1 MATIMIYEPNEIIA
15 QKLCDSLKKE
25 KYNAIR
31 CDENVIPS
39 FSDDS
44 IPLVMM
50 DAQLRWTTCR
60 PLLEAFQKHGCPILF
75 LTGDRKMSAHLRA
88 LYGGRSD
95 VLTVPFSQKA
105 LHAKV
110 HNALGECAPLRELSV
125 DEKERVA
132 LLDGRRVE
140 LTAQEFAL
148 LLALMEKPDIPVS
161 REQLLRRAWGYQS
174 MGETRTVDVHVQRLR
189 KKLGGE
195 YKETRTLHLPGGDT
209 RTLILCK
216 KISQTP
222 TAYPRNGGKIAKSP
236 LK

>member
-195 YKETRTLHLPGGDT
+195 YIETVYKCGYRLRL
-209 RTLILCK
+209 
-216 KISQTP
+216 
-222 TAYPRNGGKIAKSP
+222 A
-236 LK
+236 

>member
-1 MATIMIYEPNEIIA
+1 MATILIYEPNEALA

-25 KYNAIR
+25 KMNAIR
-31 CDENVIPS
+31 CDEHTIP
-39 FSDDS
+39 DWTEPKA
-44 IPLVMM
+44 PLVLM
-50 DAQLRWTTCR
+50 DAQLKWTTCR
-60 PLLEAFQKHGCPILF
+60 PLLEAFQKRGCPILF

-88 LYGGRSD
+88 LYGGHSD
-95 VLTVPFSQKA
+95 VLTTPFSHKT
-105 LHAKV
+105 LLAKV
-110 HNALGECAPLRELSV
+110 MGVLGETEPLRELSV
-125 DEKERVA
+125 DEEERVA

-195 YKETRTLHLPGGDT
+195 YIETVYKCGYR
-209 RTLILCK
+209 
-216 KISQTP
+216 
-222 TAYPRNGGKIAKSP
+222 
-236 LK
+236 LKLA

>member
-1 MATIMIYEPNEIIA
+1 MATILIYEPNDLLA

-31 CDENVIPS
+31 CDENDIDLPALPEERA
-39 FSDDS
+39 
-44 IPLVMM
+44 PLVLM
-50 DAQLRWTTCR
+50 DAQLKWTCCR
-60 PLLEAFQKHGCPILF
+60 PLLERFLTRGYPILF

-88 LYGGRSD
+88 LYGGHSD
-95 VLTVPFSQKA
+95 VLTVPFSHKQLCQKVKA
-105 LHAKV
+105 T
-110 HNALGECAPLRELSV
+110 LGDSAPLSELSV

-148 LLALMEKPDIPVS
+148 LLALMEKPDVPVS
-161 REQLLRRAWGYQS
+161 REQLLRQAWGYQS

-195 YKETRTLHLPGGDT
+195 YIETVYKCGYR
-209 RTLILCK
+209 
-216 KISQTP
+216 
-222 TAYPRNGGKIAKSP
+222 
-236 LK
+236 LKLA